1 MQNVK
6 KYFTEGLIQFTIL
19 LSLIGVRVDVDSYL
33 NGSYSPLEIS
43 DGPSSAYIQ
52 TPFHSL
58 RDNWDGYSVHP
69 KCPELDYFFACRRL
83 LDEVRALGSP
93 IRFPTQ
99 LSAWLVHQVPDS
111 SEFREPPNSTSNSN
125 VSAGLLSESTGEEAN
140 DTELLAVDES
150 HTAPQLSGPGPYPST
165 GACEIPNEANISTSI
180 SSPILATKISHHVV
194 KKYYVCIYKIVPKLP
209 VSITAVVIV
218 FVYAIKTEVEELKG
232 RIQEYGDE
240 GREEPVSLTQL
251 ALSSTLEHE
260 GLLGSGAPL
269 SSSEDP
275 HPPDIDQHWSQFLSL
290 PIYEFDDLDPLVPQ
304 QLSDLDADIS
314 SAISQDVSLRDAMV
328 TGSVYDMIPPR
339 GGVRTLVARQPRGPL
354 FRLESTNSSNSSPG
368 TTTGLVALPN
378 AVVVNGTRNGSSS
391 HGALEGCLD
400 EAVFDQI
407 NLLGLDGCL
416 ETMDAQLLG
425 ILQGIDPRVL
435 EDLDSD
441 SGLSL
446 ESSSRGPDSPS
457 ASEVSSSSS
466 SSFFEDEGG
475 ATGYSSEVDSL
486 PSKSIANYH
495 TWSPVDFSESVW
507 HDHSYSSAA
516 FSEPSATTFPHKAI
530 KEEPFSDEDGEDD
543 EARELSRDE
552 LRTRALHV
560 PFSAAEIV
568 SMPVEEFL
576 ELLEGHGL
584 SPTQVA
590 FLRDI
595 RRRGK
600 NKLAAQNCRKRKLD
614 AITGL
619 QEEVERLQA
628 QRSRLLRERQHTAKA
643 LGAAGQRME
652 HLSRDIFSRLRD
664 GSGRPL
670 TPERYTLQC
679 EANGRVVVQHI
690 RRPSVATTTAGGKPD
705 KRKKEK
711 KP

>member
-33 NGSYSPLEIS
+33 NGPYSPLEIN

-111 SEFREPPNSTSNSN
+111 SELREPPNSTSNSN

-150 HTAPQLSGPGPYPST
+150 HTAAQLSEPGPFPSS
-165 GACEIPNEANISTSI
+165 GACEIPNQ
-180 SSPILATKISHHVV
+180 
-194 KKYYVCIYKIVPKLP
+194 
-209 VSITAVVIV
+209 
-218 FVYAIKTEVEELKG
+218 EVEELKG

-251 ALSSTLEHE
+251 ALSSTLEYE
-260 GLLGSGAPL
+260 GLLSSGAPL
-269 SSSEDP
+269 SSPEDH

-290 PIYEFDDLDPLVPQ
+290 PIYEFD
-304 QLSDLDADIS
+304 LSDLDTDIS

-354 FRLESTNSSNSSPG
+354 FRLESTNSSNLSPG
-368 TTTGLVALPN
+368 MTTGLAALPN
-378 AVVVNGTRNGSSS
+378 AAVVNGTRNGSSS

-407 NLLGLDGCL
+407 NLLGLGGCL

-435 EDLDSD
+435 GDLDSD

-486 PSKSIANYH
+486 PSKSIANYD

-516 FSEPSATTFPHKAI
+516 FSQPSATTFPHKAI

-543 EARELSRDE
+543 EDRELSRDE

-576 ELLEGHGL
+576 EVLEGRGL
-584 SPTQVA
+584 SPAQVA

-670 TPERYTLQC
+670 TSERYTLQC

-690 RRPSVATTTAGGKPD
+690 RRPSVATTSAGGKPD

>member
-33 NGSYSPLEIS
+33 NGPYSPLEIN

-111 SEFREPPNSTSNSN
+111 SELREPPNSTSDSN

-150 HTAPQLSGPGPYPST
+150 HTAAQLSEPGPYPST
-165 GACEIPNEANISTSI
+165 GACEIPNE
-180 SSPILATKISHHVV
+180 
-194 KKYYVCIYKIVPKLP
+194 
-209 VSITAVVIV
+209 
-218 FVYAIKTEVEELKG
+218 EVEELKG

-260 GLLGSGAPL
+260 GLLSSGAPL
-269 SSSEDP
+269 SSPEDH

-290 PIYEFDDLDPLVPQ
+290 PIYEFD
-304 QLSDLDADIS
+304 QLSDLDTDIS

-368 TTTGLVALPN
+368 MTTGLAALPN
-378 AVVVNGTRNGSSS
+378 AAVVNGTRNGSSS

-407 NLLGLDGCL
+407 NLLGLGGCL

-486 PSKSIANYH
+486 PSKSIANYD

-516 FSEPSATTFPHKAI
+516 FSQPSATTFPHKAI

-543 EARELSRDE
+543 EDRELSRDE

-576 ELLEGHGL
+576 EVLEGRGL
-584 SPTQVA
+584 SPAQVA

-690 RRPSVATTTAGGKPD
+690 RRPSVATTSAGGKPD

>member
-33 NGSYSPLEIS
+33 NGSYSPLEIN

-125 VSAGLLSESTGEEAN
+125 VSAGLLESTGEEAN

-150 HTAPQLSGPGPYPST
+150 HTAAQLSEPGPYPST
-165 GACEIPNEANISTSI
+165 GACEIPNE
-180 SSPILATKISHHVV
+180 
-194 KKYYVCIYKIVPKLP
+194 
-209 VSITAVVIV
+209 
-218 FVYAIKTEVEELKG
+218 
-232 RIQEYGDE
+232 
-240 GREEPVSLTQL
+240 
-251 ALSSTLEHE
+251 
-260 GLLGSGAPL
+260 GLLSSGAPL

-328 TGSVYDMIPPR
+328 TGSVYDMIPQR

-368 TTTGLVALPN
+368 TTTGLAALPN

-416 ETMDAQLLG
+416 ETMDVQLLG

-486 PSKSIANYH
+486 PSKSIANYD

-516 FSEPSATTFPHKAI
+516 FSQQSATTFPHKAI

-543 EARELSRDE
+543 EDRELSRDE

-584 SPTQVA
+584 SPAQVA

-679 EANGRVVVQHI
+679 EANGRVVVQNI

>member
-33 NGSYSPLEIS
+33 NGYYSPLEIT

-69 KCPELDYFFACRRL
+69 KCPELDYFFASRRL

-93 IRFPTQ
+93 ARFPTQ

-111 SEFREPPNSTSNSN
+111 SEFGEPPNSTSSSN
-125 VSAGLLSESTGEEAN
+125 VSAGLSSESTGEEAN
-140 DTELLAVDES
+140 DSDLLAEDES
-150 HTAPQLSGPGPYPST
+150 CSTVSSRLRGRQEECQTSTQLSTEPRPYPST
-165 GACEIPNEANISTSI
+165 GACEIPKE
-180 SSPILATKISHHVV
+180 
-194 KKYYVCIYKIVPKLP
+194 
-209 VSITAVVIV
+209 
-218 FVYAIKTEVEELKG
+218 EVELLNG
-232 RIQEYGDE
+232 QIDGDE
-240 GREEPVSLTQL
+240 AREEPVPLTQL
-251 ALSSTLEHE
+251 ALSSALEQE
-260 GLLGSGAPL
+260 GLFTSGASLACP
-269 SSSEDP
+269 EDP
-275 HPPDIDQHWSQFLSL
+275 PPPAIDIHQHWSHFLSL
-290 PIYEFDDLDPLVPQ
+290 PVSEFDDLDPLVPQ
-304 QLSDLDADIS
+304 QLSDLDASIS

-328 TGSVYDMIPPR
+328 TGSTYDMIPPR

-354 FRLESTNSSNSSPG
+354 FRLESTNSSNSDSSPG
-368 TTTGLVALPN
+368 TTTGLAALPFT
-378 AVVVNGTRNGSSS
+378 AVVNGTHNGTLS
-391 HGALEGCLD
+391 HGALGGCLD

-407 NLLGLDGCL
+407 NLLGLEGCL
-416 ETMDAQLLG
+416 DTMDAQLLG
-425 ILQGIDPRVL
+425 NLQGIDPCIL

-446 ESSSRGPDSPS
+446 ESSSRGPTSPG
-457 ASEVSSSSS
+457 ASEVSSASS
-466 SSFFEDEGG
+466 SSFCEDEGG
-475 ATGYSSEVDSL
+475 AMGYSSEADSL
-486 PSKSIANYH
+486 PSKGIAEYDT
-495 TWSPVDFSESVW
+495 TWSPVDLSESVW
-507 HDHSYSSAA
+507 HDHSYSSPA
-516 FSEPSATTFPHKAI
+516 FSHPSATMFPHKAI
-530 KEEPFSDEDGEDD
+530 KQEPLSDEDDDREDYED
-543 EARELSRDE
+543 RELSRDE
-552 LRTRALHV
+552 LRARALHV
-560 PFSAAEIV
+560 PFSATEIV

-576 ELLEGHGL
+576 ELLEGRGL
-584 SPTQVA
+584 SAAQVTL
-590 FLRDI
+590 LRDI

-628 QRSRLLRERQHTAKA
+628 QRNRLLRERQHTAKA
-643 LGAAGQRME
+643 LGAVGQRME
-652 HLSRDIFSRLRD
+652 HLSRDVLSRLRD
-664 GSGRPL
+664 DSGRPL

-679 EANGRVVVQHI
+679 GANGRVLVQQI
-690 RRPSVATTTAGGKPD
+690 RRSGVATTTAGGKTD

>member
-111 SEFREPPNSTSNSN
+111 SESREPPNSTSNSN

-150 HTAPQLSGPGPYPST
+150 HTAAQLSEPGPYPST
-165 GACEIPNEANISTSI
+165 GACEIPNE
-180 SSPILATKISHHVV
+180 
-194 KKYYVCIYKIVPKLP
+194 
-209 VSITAVVIV
+209 
-218 FVYAIKTEVEELKG
+218 EVEELKG

-260 GLLGSGAPL
+260 GLLSSGAPL

-354 FRLESTNSSNSSPG
+354 FRLVSANSSNSSPG
-368 TTTGLVALPN
+368 TTTGLAALPN
-378 AVVVNGTRNGSSS
+378 VAVVNGTRNGSSS

-425 ILQGIDPRVL
+425 ILQGMDPRVL

-507 HDHSYSSAA
+507 HDHSYSSTA
-516 FSEPSATTFPHKAI
+516 FSQPSATTFPHKAI

-552 LRTRALHV
+552 LRTRALRV

-576 ELLEGHGL
+576 ELLEVHGL

>member
-1 MQNVK
+1 M
-6 KYFTEGLIQFTIL
+6 
-19 LSLIGVRVDVDSYL
+19 
-33 NGSYSPLEIS
+33 
-43 DGPSSAYIQ
+43 
-52 TPFHSL
+52 
-58 RDNWDGYSVHP
+58 
-69 KCPELDYFFACRRL
+69 
-83 LDEVRALGSP
+83 
-93 IRFPTQ
+93 
-99 LSAWLVHQVPDS
+99 
-111 SEFREPPNSTSNSN
+111 
-125 VSAGLLSESTGEEAN
+125 
-140 DTELLAVDES
+140 
-150 HTAPQLSGPGPYPST
+150 
-165 GACEIPNEANISTSI
+165 
-180 SSPILATKISHHVV
+180 
-194 KKYYVCIYKIVPKLP
+194 
-209 VSITAVVIV
+209 
-218 FVYAIKTEVEELKG
+218 EVEELKG

-260 GLLGSGAPL
+260 GLLSSGAPL
-269 SSSEDP
+269 SSPEDH

-290 PIYEFDDLDPLVPQ
+290 PIYEFD
-304 QLSDLDADIS
+304 QLSDLDTDIS

-368 TTTGLVALPN
+368 MTTGLAALPN
-378 AVVVNGTRNGSSS
+378 AAVVNGTRNGSSS

-407 NLLGLDGCL
+407 NLLGLGGCL

-486 PSKSIANYH
+486 PSKSIANYD

-516 FSEPSATTFPHKAI
+516 FSQPSATTFPHKAI

-543 EARELSRDE
+543 EDRELSRDE

-576 ELLEGHGL
+576 EVLEGRGL
-584 SPTQVA
+584 SPAQVA

-690 RRPSVATTTAGGKPD
+690 RRPSVATTSAGGKPD

>member
-33 NGSYSPLEIS
+33 NGSYSPLEIN

-99 LSAWLVHQVPDS
+99 LNAWLVHQVPDS

-125 VSAGLLSESTGEEAN
+125 VSAGPLESTGEEAN

-150 HTAPQLSGPGPYPST
+150 HTAAQLSEPGPYPST
-165 GACEIPNEANISTSI
+165 GVCEIPNE
-180 SSPILATKISHHVV
+180 
-194 KKYYVCIYKIVPKLP
+194 
-209 VSITAVVIV
+209 
-218 FVYAIKTEVEELKG
+218 EVEELKG

-260 GLLGSGAPL
+260 GLLSSGAPL

-304 QLSDLDADIS
+304 QLSDLDANIS

-328 TGSVYDMIPPR
+328 TGSVYDMIPQR

-368 TTTGLVALPN
+368 TTTGLAALPN

-416 ETMDAQLLG
+416 ETMDVQLLG
-425 ILQGIDPRVL
+425 ILQSIDPRVL

-486 PSKSIANYH
+486 PSKSIANYD

-516 FSEPSATTFPHKAI
+516 FSQPSATTFPHKAI
-530 KEEPFSDEDGEDD
+530 KEGPFSDEDGEDD
-543 EARELSRDE
+543 EDRELSRDE

-568 SMPVEEFL
+568 IMPVEEFL

-584 SPTQVA
+584 SPAQVA

-628 QRSRLLRERQHTAKA
+628 QRNRLLRERQHTAKA

-679 EANGRVVVQHI
+679 EANGRVVVQNI

>member
-93 IRFPTQ
+93 FRFPTQ

-111 SEFREPPNSTSNSN
+111 SDFREPPNSTSNSN

-150 HTAPQLSGPGPYPST
+150 FTAAQLSEPGPYPST
-165 GACEIPNEANISTSI
+165 GACEIPNE
-180 SSPILATKISHHVV
+180 
-194 KKYYVCIYKIVPKLP
+194 
-209 VSITAVVIV
+209 
-218 FVYAIKTEVEELKG
+218 EVEELKG
-232 RIQEYGDE
+232 QIQEYGDE
-240 GREEPVSLTQL
+240 GREEPVFLTQL

-260 GLLGSGAPL
+260 GLLSSGAPL

-354 FRLESTNSSNSSPG
+354 FRLVSANSSNSSPG
-368 TTTGLVALPN
+368 TTTGLAALPN
-378 AVVVNGTRNGSSS
+378 AAEVNGTRNGSSS

-507 HDHSYSSAA
+507 HDHSYSSTA
-516 FSEPSATTFPHKAI
+516 FSQPSATTFPHKAI

-576 ELLEGHGL
+576 ELLEVHGL

-652 HLSRDIFSRLRD
+652 HLSRDILSRLRD

>member
-33 NGSYSPLEIS
+33 GSYSPLEIS

-150 HTAPQLSGPGPYPST
+150 HTAAQLSEPGPYPST
-165 GACEIPNEANISTSI
+165 GACEIPNE
-180 SSPILATKISHHVV
+180 
-194 KKYYVCIYKIVPKLP
+194 
-209 VSITAVVIV
+209 
-218 FVYAIKTEVEELKG
+218 EVEELKG

-260 GLLGSGAPL
+260 GLLSSGAPL

-354 FRLESTNSSNSSPG
+354 FRLVSANSSNSSPG
-368 TTTGLVALPN
+368 TTTGLAALPN
-378 AVVVNGTRNGSSS
+378 AAVVNGTRNGSSS

-516 FSEPSATTFPHKAI
+516 FSQPSATTFPHKAI

-543 EARELSRDE
+543 EARELSRDD

-670 TPERYTLQC
+670 NPERYTLQC

>member
-165 GACEIPNEANISTSI
+165 GACEIPNE
-180 SSPILATKISHHVV
+180 
-194 KKYYVCIYKIVPKLP
+194 
-209 VSITAVVIV
+209 
-218 FVYAIKTEVEELKG
+218 EVEELKG

>member
-33 NGSYSPLEIS
+33 NGPYSPLEIN

-111 SEFREPPNSTSNSN
+111 SELREPPNSTSDSN

-150 HTAPQLSGPGPYPST
+150 HTAAQLSEPGPYPST
-165 GACEIPNEANISTSI
+165 GACEIPNE
-180 SSPILATKISHHVV
+180 
-194 KKYYVCIYKIVPKLP
+194 
-209 VSITAVVIV
+209 
-218 FVYAIKTEVEELKG
+218 EVEELKG

-260 GLLGSGAPL
+260 GLLSSGAPL
-269 SSSEDP
+269 SSPEDH

-290 PIYEFDDLDPLVPQ
+290 PIYEFD
-304 QLSDLDADIS
+304 LSDLDTDIS

-368 TTTGLVALPN
+368 MTTGLAALPN
-378 AVVVNGTRNGSSS
+378 AAVVNGTRNGSSS

-407 NLLGLDGCL
+407 NLLGLGGCL

-486 PSKSIANYH
+486 PSKSIANYD

-516 FSEPSATTFPHKAI
+516 FSQPSATTFPHKAI

-543 EARELSRDE
+543 EDRELSRDE

-576 ELLEGHGL
+576 EVLEGRGL
-584 SPTQVA
+584 SPAQVA

-690 RRPSVATTTAGGKPD
+690 RRPSVATTSAGGKPD

>member
-33 NGSYSPLEIS
+33 NGSYSPLEIN

-125 VSAGLLSESTGEEAN
+125 VSAGLLESTGEEAN

-150 HTAPQLSGPGPYPST
+150 HTAAQLSGPYPST
-165 GACEIPNEANISTSI
+165 GACEIPNE
-180 SSPILATKISHHVV
+180 
-194 KKYYVCIYKIVPKLP
+194 
-209 VSITAVVIV
+209 
-218 FVYAIKTEVEELKG
+218 EVEELKG

-260 GLLGSGAPL
+260 GLLSSGAPL

-275 HPPDIDQHWSQFLSL
+275 HSPDIDQHWSQFLSL

-304 QLSDLDADIS
+304 QLSDLDANIS
-314 SAISQDVSLRDAMV
+314 RAISQDVSLRDAMV
-328 TGSVYDMIPPR
+328 TGSVYDMIPQR

-368 TTTGLVALPN
+368 TTTGLAALPN

-416 ETMDAQLLG
+416 ETMDVQLLG

-486 PSKSIANYH
+486 PSKSIANYD

-516 FSEPSATTFPHKAI
+516 FSQPSATTFPHKAI

-543 EARELSRDE
+543 EDRELSRDE

-584 SPTQVA
+584 SPAQVA

-679 EANGRVVVQHI
+679 EANGRVVVQNI

>member
-33 NGSYSPLEIS
+33 NGSYSPLEIN

-111 SEFREPPNSTSNSN
+111 SEFREQPNSTTNSN
-125 VSAGLLSESTGEEAN
+125 VSAGPLESTGEEAN
-140 DTELLAVDES
+140 DTELLVVDES
-150 HTAPQLSGPGPYPST
+150 HTAAQLSEPGPYPST
-165 GACEIPNEANISTSI
+165 GACEIPNE
-180 SSPILATKISHHVV
+180 
-194 KKYYVCIYKIVPKLP
+194 
-209 VSITAVVIV
+209 
-218 FVYAIKTEVEELKG
+218 EVEELKG

-260 GLLGSGAPL
+260 GLLSSGAPL

-304 QLSDLDADIS
+304 QLSDLDANIS

-328 TGSVYDMIPPR
+328 TGSVYDMIPQR

-354 FRLESTNSSNSSPG
+354 FRLESTNSSKSSPG
-368 TTTGLVALPN
+368 TTTGLAALPN

-416 ETMDAQLLG
+416 ETMDVQLLG

-486 PSKSIANYH
+486 PSKSIANYD

-516 FSEPSATTFPHKAI
+516 FSQPSATTFPHKVI

-543 EARELSRDE
+543 EDRELSRDE

-584 SPTQVA
+584 SPAQVA

-628 QRSRLLRERQHTAKA
+628 QRNRLLRERQHTAKA

-679 EANGRVVVQHI
+679 EANGRVVVQNI